1 MNPANNAQISGP
13 LAAFLPLTTA
23 ALVGYGMDDNTA
35 GLIAGG
41 AIMLLAG
48 AWQWWRGRPVK
59 MAQELVDRGAVTVQ
73 TSTSSPED
81 LKAAASDPSVR
92 GIEPAKPPT
101 FRT

>member
-1 MNPANNAQISGP
+1 MNPANNAQVTGP
-13 LAAFLPLTTA
+13 LAAFLPLATA
-23 ALVGYGMDDNTA
+23 ALVSYGMDDHTA

-41 AIMLLAG
+41 VVMLIAG
-48 AWQWWRGRPVK
+48 GFSWWRGRPVQ

-73 TSTSSPED
+73 TSPSSPDE
-81 LKAAASDPSVR
+81 LKAAAADPTVK